1 MLLLK
6 GSRISVLRQNVRS
19 LWRKIIHLEA
29 TWSKREA
36 MEEARQN
43 TPLKCTQVTTFSSQA
58 PPSTAHSLRTPQW
71 IDSLVK
77 ISVLMVQ
84 SPPNSASRWRPGFE
98 HVSLRREVG
107 CDRTHSQTVAYS
119 W

>member
-1 MLLLK
+1 MTANKYHNCQHSRGLVICYSGSQRGGCETAFTAVAPEGDGLTGREGLLLLK
-6 GSRISVLRQNVRS
+6 GS
-19 LWRKIIHLEA
+19 
-29 TWSKREA
+29 
-36 MEEARQN
+36 
-43 TPLKCTQVTTFSSQA
+43 
-58 PPSTAHSLRTPQW
+58 W

-84 SPPNSASRWRPGFE
+84 SPPNSASRWGPGFE